1 MQDVTL
7 AQAKQG
13 ILDTS
18 HGQGGARGMVRRLL
32 IMATQVRVH
41 CGDPLPI
48 SSLSMNVL
56 MCASNLNHRPL
67 SYKRKKT
74 KH

>member
-18 HGQGGARGMVRRLL
+18 HSQGGAMGMVRRWL
-32 IMATQVRVH
+32 IMATQVRVY

-48 SSLSMNVL
+48 SSLLMNVL
-56 MCASNLNHRPL
+56 MYASNLNH
-67 SYKRKKT
+67 
-74 KH
+74 